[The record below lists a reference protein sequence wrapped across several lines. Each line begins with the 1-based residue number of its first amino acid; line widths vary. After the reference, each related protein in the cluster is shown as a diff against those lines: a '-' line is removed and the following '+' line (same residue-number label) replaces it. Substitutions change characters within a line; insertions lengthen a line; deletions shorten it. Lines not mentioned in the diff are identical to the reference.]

1 MTYVY
6 LSDLFLA
13 SAFIVVGLIAIG
25 LAVII
30 NMVVEHIEKLQMRIV
45 QLAKAAQH
53 AEIHTGIPY
62 YTGSGTPINYKME
75 RADAVYTQVEKT
87 LTNYMTRN
95 PVSR

>member
-13 SAFIVVGLIAIG
+13 SAFIVIVLIIVC
-25 LAVII
+25 LLTII
-30 NMVVEHIEKLQMRIV
+30 NLVVEYIEKLQMRIV

-95 PVSR
+95 PVSK